1 MTQKRVFL
9 IQRLLEAL
17 IPIIGYFQWRWDL
30 SFILL
35 FYLLDWLLVTF
46 ITTAKGIR
54 RFRHSSEPTEK
65 KLLYRA
71 MLTAVFLLLAG
82 CLVTAT
88 AIVFLQPSMSWTE
101 RIHAFL
107 VYEDMGIQ
115 QGIVLIPLMVLNGV
129 LVYRQQFIMPA
140 RYRTQTMQMITAP
153 LVRQGVILLACA
165 GALLGVV
172 QLVAF
177 PQEILI
183 FVSIAAISTYRWLVL
198 RNAQ

>member
-9 IQRLLEAL
+9 IQTLLEAL

-46 ITTAKGIR
+46 ITAAKGIR